1 MMLVLLGCILWLVS
15 LCMCGFRQWLSAK
28 NRKEVVGME
37 ELCLG
42 GICVACSVL
51 ADTVLY
57 AVWG

>member
-1 MMLVLLGCILWLVS
+1 MASSVQYGLDNG
-15 LCMCGFRQWLSAK
+15 LSAK
-28 NRKEVVGME
+28 NGKEVVGME

-42 GICVACSVL
+42 GICVVCSVL